1 MELAVELQAGPTVEI
16 DAQEPE
22 ACFAKGEEDTDDVYM
37 YSKRYTCSEDSQNP
51 FPVDIGG
58 PAMHE
63 AGKIQT
69 IISIVMLYVC
79 IYIYIYV
86 CAHEHI
92 HTQSIFIFMY
102 MKIFMLKYT
111 CICTY
116 SSTYSQLINY
126 TPKQQRPPNPQII
139 KPPPTP

>member
-1 MELAVELQAGPTVEI
+1 MELQAGPTVEI

-58 PAMHE
+58 PAIHE

-69 IISIVMLYVC
+69 IISIVVIC
-79 IYIYIYV
+79 VYIYICLCTRTHTHTEHLHLHV
-86 CAHEHI
+86 HEDI
-92 HTQSIFIFMY
+92 HA
-102 MKIFMLKYT
+102 
-111 CICTY
+111 
-116 SSTYSQLINY
+116 
-126 TPKQQRPPNPQII
+126 
-139 KPPPTP
+139 

>member
-58 PAMHE
+58 PAIHE

-69 IISIVMLYVC
+69 IISVVVICV
-79 IYIYIYV
+79 YIYMSV
-86 CAHEHI
+86 
-92 HTQSIFIFMY
+92 HTNT
-102 MKIFMLKYT
+102 YT
-111 CICTY
+111 HRASSSSCT
-116 SSTYSQLINY
+116 
-126 TPKQQRPPNPQII
+126 
-139 KPPPTP
+139 